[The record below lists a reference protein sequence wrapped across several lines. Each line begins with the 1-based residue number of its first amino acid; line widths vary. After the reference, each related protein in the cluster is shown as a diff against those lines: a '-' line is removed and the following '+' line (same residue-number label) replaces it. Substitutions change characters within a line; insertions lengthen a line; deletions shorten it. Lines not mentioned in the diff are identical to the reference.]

1 VAKLI
6 LVSGSDAAYFPLL
19 KDWLTCI
26 KSLPELAH
34 YDIGILNI
42 GLTAEQVEWLRG
54 QGAQVVV
61 PDWEFNFPDRD
72 RMPPVLRAMA
82 AKPVLPKYFPG
93 HEIIVWLDAD
103 IWIQEPRYALLYCI
117 GAEGH
122 GLTVT
127 PELDRT
133 YPTLYGGKHP
143 VLLQHHSAYYQC
155 FGRHVADFL
164 IGYPIINSGAFGI
177 HRDHPIWKRWA
188 QRLSETYTN
197 AVLFHAEQAALN
209 HAVYHE
215 LEAMRPHLLPSLAN
229 WICAVSLPMWSREL
243 RKLVEPALPHDPIGV
258 IHLTSVRKATIRTID
273 NTNIEVLLTYS
284 GIKSMRGTDPSSL
297 SLGRSFSYQVSSN
310 VGNRTADPP
319 SF

>member
-6 LVSGSDAAYFPLL
+6 LVSGSDATYFPLL

-26 KSLPELAH
+26 KSFRELTH

-42 GLTAEQVEWLRG
+42 GLTGEQAEWLRG

-82 AKPVLPKYFPG
+82 AKPVLPKYFPR

-103 IWIQEPRYALLYCI
+103 IWIQEPRYALLYCA

-122 GLTVT
+122 GFTVT

-164 IGYPIINSGAFGI
+164 IGYPIINSGALGI
-177 HRDHPIWKRWA
+177 HRDHPIWKKWA
-188 QRLSETYTN
+188 QRLGETYSN
-197 AVLFHAEQAALN
+197 AILFHAEQAALN

-229 WICAVSLPMWSREL
+229 WICAVSLPMWSPEQ
-243 RKLVEPALPHDPIGV
+243 RKLVEPALPHDPIGL
-258 IHLTSVRKATIRTID
+258 IHLTSVRKATIVTTDHSRLD
-273 NTNIEVLLTYS
+273 VMLTYS
-284 GIKSMRGTDPSSL
+284 GISALREAEHSPAAM
-297 SLGRSFSYQVSSN
+297 VS
-310 VGNRTADPP
+310 A
-319 SF
+319 